1 MNSKIGMKRQK
12 ISSRG
17 VKDFGWEGSKC
28 FVLIMLSC
36 FIFPKQTH
44 FASKTSA
51 QLRCQLCTEP
61 LCQSQIETFPL
72 QTKARARNES
82 FQLVPCQN
90 PHKNRAGNVGFGH
103 FITKLLLLVSISVV
117 NPFHPHPWRFKTLS
131 HHFSSAPSTSS
142 GFKWNK
148 IGSHC
153 EDLGKAIT
161 ARLGS

>member
-1 MNSKIGMKRQK
+1 MGMNSKIRMKRQK

-90 PHKNRAGNVGFGH
+90 PHKNQAGNVGFDH
-103 FITKLLLLVSISVV
+103 FITKLLLVSISVV
-117 NPFHPHPWRFKTLS
+117 NPFQPRPWRFKNPFPS
-131 HHFSSAPSTSS
+131 SSSAPR
-142 GFKWNK
+142 GFKQK
-148 IGSHC
+148 
-153 EDLGKAIT
+153 
-161 ARLGS
+161 